1 MIDPIALTVTIVVA
15 AVVVIAL
22 ALVVWIALGA
32 RRVGR
37 AVTDIE
43 QSRAALATARTQR
56 EAATGADVAAAED
69 AVQAARRASN
79 AATREGEALRKRF
92 PTSMFAGRIPAA
104 AYEESGGG
112 TAEPPRIAF

>member
-1 MIDPIALTVTIVVA
+1 MIDPVTLTFTIVGA
-15 AVVVIAL
+15 AVAVIVL
-22 ALVVWIALGA
+22 ALVVWIVLGA
-32 RRVGR
+32 RKVGR
-37 AVTDIE
+37 AVTEIE
-43 QSRAALATARTQR
+43 RSRAALATARTQR
-56 EAATGADVAAAED
+56 DAATGTEVAAAED

-79 AATREGEALRKRF
+79 AATREGEALRRRF